1 MVAQTKNDRFLA
13 TNPAHGAS
21 SVMHE
26 NARNI
31 DALDPEGMEQSLADV
46 VEPRELTVLRGAEQ
60 DALLGSLKKNHS
72 EVGA

>member
-1 MVAQTKNDRFLA
+1 
-13 TNPAHGAS
+13 
-21 SVMHE
+21 MHE